1 MMKELIQLDGGVMP
15 GKPVITQIDPD
26 TLTVEEK
33 KNALNAV
40 NSIKLKRD
48 GRVKICSCANGLKQ
62 RMNLKKYDTVASP
75 TVSLEE
81 VFTTLLIGAYEERK
95 FISFD
100 IPGAFLQ
107 AEMSEDKL
115 LLLKM
120 NGRIA
125 EMMCE
130 VNPEYK
136 KYIHK
141 ENGTIVLYLK
151 IIRAIYRCIDAALQ
165 WCKMFT
171 NKLKNEEFELNHR
184 E

>member
-1 MMKELIQLDGGVMP
+1 MS
-15 GKPVITQIDPD
+15 GKPIVTQIDPD

-33 KNALNAV
+33 KKALNAV
-40 NSIKLKRD
+40 NIIELKRD
-48 GRVKICSCANGLKQ
+48 GIVKARPCANGSKQ
-62 RMNLKKYDTVASP
+62 RIYLKEYDTVASP
-75 TVSLEE
+75 AVSLEGI
-81 VFTTLLIGAYEERK
+81 FTTLLIGAYEERE